1 MTTRLSLGASG
12 SKGPIFRLA
21 RTLCTLS
28 VAFVAAC
35 GSPPPPANVHAVHA
49 QDVTNPG
56 IVEARGTDE
65 TLLLQKAAD
74 LPSQKAIKVGSLLVE
89 ATVPYRS
96 ASGRNCR
103 NLSIRRTD
111 GSEEVRLACTEHLP
125 GRDRDKDAEGQK
137 TWVFVPSVFVIRK
150 DDPIDAAVPAS
161 AAAAPSAEPAAST
174 ANASSVPDSG
184 GTVAQQRPTTEAR
197 GAATD
202 KDQADP

>member
-1 MTTRLSLGASG
+1 
-12 SKGPIFRLA
+12 
-21 RTLCTLS
+21 
-28 VAFVAAC
+28 
-35 GSPPPPANVHAVHA
+35 VHA

>member
-1 MTTRLSLGASG
+1 MTTRFSLGTSG
-12 SKGPIFRLA
+12 SKDPIFRLA

-65 TLLLQKAAD
+65 TLLLQKVVD
-74 LPSQKAIKVGSLLVE
+74 LPSQKATKVGSLLVE
-89 ATVPYRS
+89 ATAPYRS

-103 NLSIRRTD
+103 NLSIRRPD

-125 GRDRDKDAEGQK
+125 GRDRDKAEGQEP
-137 TWVFVPSVFVIRK
+137 WVFVPSVFVIRK
-150 DDPIDAAVPAS
+150 DDPIAVAVPVNAET
-161 AAAAPSAEPAAST
+161 ATSAEPAAST

-184 GTVAQQRPTTEAR
+184 GTVAQQRPTTEAK
-197 GAATD
+197 GAAAE
-202 KDQADP
+202 KDQADR